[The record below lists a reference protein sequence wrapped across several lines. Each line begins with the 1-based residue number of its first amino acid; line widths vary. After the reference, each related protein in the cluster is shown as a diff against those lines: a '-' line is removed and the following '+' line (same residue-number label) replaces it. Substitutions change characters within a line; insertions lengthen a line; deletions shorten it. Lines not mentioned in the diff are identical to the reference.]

1 MNYQE
6 SREYIDRVT
15 REIPSVLG
23 LEHMRELM
31 KRLGNPQEDLKYVH
45 IAGTNGKGSVIAF
58 LYSAL
63 SQAGYCVGR
72 YVSPTLYSYRGRIA
86 VAGQMIDRDS
96 FALYL
101 TQVAD
106 AIRVMTADGFPHPTA
121 FEIETAV
128 AFLYFKNK
136 GCDLVL
142 LEVGMGGNLDATNI
156 INNTLL
162 AVLVSISMDHMS
174 FLGNT
179 LSEIAEKKAG
189 IIKEGSHVVTVR
201 QKPEVMEVICEKC
214 RSNHAECTVAD
225 AAQAQVVEEG
235 VEGQTIIY
243 EKECY
248 RIPLAGIYQK
258 ENAVAALNALKVLDG
273 LGFPTTAEQKKEG
286 LEKVSWNGRFTVL
299 DTEPLFVVDGAHN
312 PAAADMLVQSIEHY
326 FKGKRLIY
334 IMGVFSDKDYQSVIR
349 KTAPLADQI
358 FTIQT
363 PDNVRA
369 LPAQELAEAIKEI
382 NPHVEAAESVEAA
395 VEKAYGLAEDKDVI
409 LAFGSL
415 SFIGIMTEAVEEE
428 KKKRKEQQND

>member
-63 SQAGYCVGR
+63 SQAGYRVGR

-101 TQVAD
+101 TQVTD
-106 AIRVMTADGFPHPTA
+106 AIQAMTADGFPHPTA

-189 IIKEGSHVVTVR
+189 IIKEGCHVVTVR

-225 AAQAQVVEEG
+225 AAQAQVAEEG

-243 EKECY
+243 EKERY

-258 ENAVAALNALKVLDG
+258 ENAVAALRALEILNEQGYPTTQEQRQDG
-273 LGFPTTAEQKKEG
+273 LKRTT
-286 LEKVSWNGRFTVL
+286 WPGRFALLGTKP
-299 DTEPLFVVDGAHN
+299 DFVVDGAHN
-312 PAAADMLVQSIEHY
+312 PAAADMLAASVERY
-326 FKGKRLIY
+326 FKGRRIIY
-334 IMGVFSDKDYQSVIR
+334 IMGMFRDKDYRKVIR
-349 KTAPLADQI
+349 KTEKYADTILTIAAPDNPRALSPGELADA
-358 FTIQT
+358 
-363 PDNVRA
+363 VREFHSDVRSYDDIGSA
-369 LPAQELAEAIKEI
+369 VAEAY
-382 NPHVEAAESVEAA
+382 H
-395 VEKAYGLAEDKDVI
+395 LAGTDGVI
-409 LAFGSL
+409 IAFGSL
-415 SFIGIMTEAVEEE
+415 AFLGDLTEII
-428 KKKRKEQQND
+428 KKHNGGNND

>member
-106 AIRVMTADGFPHPTA
+106 AIQVMTADGFPHP
-121 FEIETAV
+121 
-128 AFLYFKNK
+128 
-136 GCDLVL
+136 
-142 LEVGMGGNLDATNI
+142 NLDATNI

-201 QKPEVMEVICEKC
+201 QKTEVMEVICEKC

-363 PDNVRA
+363 PNNVRA
-369 LPAQELAEAIKEI
+369 LPAQKLAEAIEKI